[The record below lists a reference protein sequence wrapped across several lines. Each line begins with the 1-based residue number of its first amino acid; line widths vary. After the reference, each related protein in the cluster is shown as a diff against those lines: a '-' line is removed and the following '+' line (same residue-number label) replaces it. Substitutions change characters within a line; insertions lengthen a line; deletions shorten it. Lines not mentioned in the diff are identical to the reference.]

1 MQTFISSSCPC
12 WCQKMYFVTFSAVF
26 SPFSHQERSGKGV
39 IKEILHHWLIL
50 QYKISKTEPWKTY
63 NIYLKYLKDQYFCC
77 TWILFYLLTC
87 RIITSVFQPL
97 QTIYQNFKDFF
108 TFCRNKVIQIC
119 KYSWKK
125 KEYIH
130 VICIFYIVKFQH
142 FRLIFC
148 QGVNV
153 GGISHSDV
161 MSFSDILRK
170 YKRCIKVLLF

>member
-1 MQTFISSSCPC
+1 M
-12 WCQKMYFVTFSAVF
+12 F

-63 NIYLKYLKDQYFCC
+63 NIYLKEQYFCC

-97 QTIYQNFKDFF
+97 QTIYQNLKDFF

-130 VICIFYIVKFQH
+130 VIFYFLHCKISVNNLAK
-142 FRLIFC
+142 LIFC

-161 MSFSDILRK
+161 MSFSDILSK
-170 YKRCIKVLLF
+170 YNRCIKVRLFGISYNQHINLI

>member
-1 MQTFISSSCPC
+1 MLTEIISPCADLHILFMSLLMSKDVFCNFFSS
-12 WCQKMYFVTFSAVF
+12 VF
-26 SPFSHQERSGKGV
+26 SILTSRKVREGV

-50 QYKISKTEPWKTY
+50 QYKISKTEPWKTF
-63 NIYLKYLKDQYFCC
+63 NIYLKDQYFCC

-97 QTIYQNFKDFF
+97 QTIYQNLKDFF

-130 VICIFYIVKFQH
+130 VICIFYIVKFQ
-142 FRLIFC
+142 
-148 QGVNV
+148 
-153 GGISHSDV
+153 
-161 MSFSDILRK
+161 
-170 YKRCIKVLLF
+170 